1 MSTTSFIPEI
11 WSASVL
17 RGFEKS
23 SVFASVC
30 SRDYAGEVSSK
41 GDVVK
46 VPKIGPVSIKAYT
59 RGGPITY
66 DAVDG
71 STIDIAVTEE
81 KYWALRADDIT
92 QMQSAPAFLD
102 GATKNAAY
110 ALRDVVDSYTAGIL
124 TAGAGTKLFT
134 GSPYV
139 IGAPVVQ
146 GGDDVTIDLFT
157 TLAMTL
163 DELNVPREGRFIV
176 IPPYVVK
183 AITLSTIKAGMP
195 NEKPIA
201 EGFIS
206 RIAGFDVFMSN
217 NLATDTNGNATVI
230 AGVQAAATHIMQ
242 IAKTETLRDQAS
254 FSDLIRGLA
263 VYVSAVLLPEG
274 IVTALV
280 KKPAGPV
287 EPVVP
292 VDP

>member
-1 MSTTSFIPEI
+1 MSTSSFIPKI

-23 SVFASVC
+23 SVFANCV
-30 SRDYAGEVSSK
+30 SRDYAGEVTAK

-46 VPKIGPVSIKAYT
+46 VPKIGPVSIKDYT
-59 RGGPITY
+59 RGGPISY

-71 STIDIAVTEE
+71 STIDIAVSEE
-81 KYWALRADDIT
+81 KYWALKADDVD

-110 ALRDVVDSYTAGIL
+110 ALRDTVDSYTAGIL
-124 TAGAGTKLFT
+124 TAGAGTKLYT
-134 GSPYV
+134 GNPYT
-139 IGAPVVQ
+139 IGTPTVQ
-146 GGDDVTIDLFT
+146 GADDVTIDLFT

-163 DELNVPREGRFIV
+163 DELNVPRDGRWCV
-176 IPPYVVK
+176 VPPYVVK

-206 RIAGFDVFMSN
+206 RVAGFDVYMSN
-217 NLATDTNGNATVI
+217 NLVLDGDGNATVI
-230 AGVQAAATHIMQ
+230 AGVQAAATHILQ

-274 IVTALV
+274 LVTAAV
-280 KKPAGPV
+280 GRPV
-287 EPVVP
+287 N
-292 VDP
+292 

>member
-1 MSTTSFIPEI
+1 MSVTNFIPTI

-23 SVFASVC
+23 SVFANCV
-30 SRDYAGEVSSK
+30 SRDYAGEVSTK

-46 VPKIGPVSIKAYT
+46 VPKIGNVSIKDYT
-59 RGGPITY
+59 RGSQIAY
-66 DAVDG
+66 DAVNG
-71 STIDIAVTEE
+71 STIDITVDQE
-81 KYWALRADDIT
+81 KYWALKADDVD

-110 ALRDVVDSYTAGIL
+110 ALRDTVDSYTAGIL
-124 TAGAGTKLFT
+124 SAGAGTKLFA
-134 GSPYV
+134 GSPYT
-139 IGAPVVQ
+139 IGIPTAQ
-146 GGDDVTIDLFT
+146 GADDITIDLFT

-163 DELNVPREGRFIV
+163 DELNIPREGRFVV

-183 AITLSTIKAGMP
+183 AITLSTIRAGMP

-217 NLATDTNGNATVI
+217 NLELDTDGNATVI
-230 AGVQAAATHIMQ
+230 AGVRAAATHILQ

-274 IVTALV
+274 LITALV
-280 KKPAGPV
+280 KR
-287 EPVVP
+287 P
-292 VDP
+292 VD

>member
-1 MSTTSFIPEI
+1 MSTSSFIPEI

-17 RGFEKS
+17 RGFERS

-30 SRDYAGEVSSK
+30 SRDYAGEIAGK

-46 VPKIGPVSIKAYT
+46 VPKIGPVAIRDYT

-71 STIDIAVTEE
+71 STVDITIDQE
-81 KYWALRADDIT
+81 KYWALKADDVD

-110 ALRDVVDSYTAGIL
+110 ALRDTVDSYTAGIL
-124 TAGAGTKLFT
+124 TKGAGSKLYEDD
-134 GSPYV
+134 PYT
-139 IGAPVVQ
+139 IGAPTVQ
-146 GGDDVTIDLFT
+146 GTDDVTINLFT

-163 DELNVPREGRFIV
+163 DELNIPRGGRFVI
-176 IPPYVVK
+176 IPPFAVK
-183 AITLSTIKAGMP
+183 ALTLSTIKAGMP
-195 NEKPIA
+195 NERPIA

-217 NLATDTNGNATVI
+217 NLVTDKDGTRII
-230 AGVQAAATHIMQ
+230 AGIQAAATHIMQ
-242 IAKTETLRDQAS
+242 IAKTETLRDKDS

-263 VYVSAVLLPEG
+263 VYVSQVLLPEG
-274 IVTALV
+274 LITALV
-280 KKPAGPV
+280 KKTV
-287 EPVVP
+287 
-292 VDP
+292 